1 MLCLRSVWGAA
12 EIFPIFQF
20 WSRKNQVQH
29 NQVQVQLQ
37 ASSSSSFSTINFA
50 KNSFKNIITLFFSA
64 DCSSFC
70 FVRPNYLFKRT
81 PRVTYKI
88 PPLQSSG
95 FNQYMP
101 LTDIITH
108 NPFYNK
114 SSEIRCSVSGGYC
127 EKIIV
132 LLTELI
138 MLIFLHTEFLSWC
151 FER

>member
-1 MLCLRSVWGAA
+1 MLCRRSVWGAM
-12 EIFPIFQF
+12 EISPIFHSF
-20 WSRKNQVQH
+20 DHERTKH
-29 NQVQVQLQ
+29 NIIKSKSNFKLHC
-37 ASSSSSFSTINFA
+37 SSSFSTINFA

-132 LLTELI
+132 LLIELI
-138 MLIFLHTEFLSWC
+138 MLIFLHTEFLS
-151 FER
+151 